1 MIYHFYLKGKIKNC
15 HKLACN
21 VHGKENYVIH
31 IEALKQALNPELILK
46 KVQRVIKFNQEA
58 SL

>member
-15 HKLACN
+15 DKLACN

-46 KVQRVIKFNQEA
+46 KV
-58 SL
+58 